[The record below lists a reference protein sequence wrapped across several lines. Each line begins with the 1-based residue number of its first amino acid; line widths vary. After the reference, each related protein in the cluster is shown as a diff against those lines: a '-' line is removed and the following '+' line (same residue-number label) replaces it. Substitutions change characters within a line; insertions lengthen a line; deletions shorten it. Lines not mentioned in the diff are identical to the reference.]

1 MAKKYTGIYART
13 LTMADFDTTAYDG
26 IAIVDGVP
34 VTLSYRVLP
43 GNEMAFGSGSNSL
56 GGVRTAKVFQIAPK
70 DGAQTPN
77 AVPCSFRLI
86 YQDANKVRA
95 TVIREDL
102 TSNVS
107 GAVTTANQFN
117 YIPETAGMRVGAY
130 SYLTIQL
137 TPLATSSGNSFSAA
151 NTTIQ
156 MPVTNYTLVNSS
168 GN

>member
-26 IAIVDGVP
+26 IKAIAGVP

-56 GGVRTAKVFQIAPK
+56 GGVRTAKVFQILPK
-70 DGAQTPN
+70 DGEATPGTIT
-77 AVPCSFRLI
+77 CSFRLI

-102 TSNVS
+102 TENVS
-107 GAVTTANQFN
+107 GAVTTSNQFN

-137 TPLATSSGNSFSAA
+137 TPLATAAGTEFSAA
-151 NTTIQ
+151 NTAIQ

>member
-13 LTMADFDTTAYDG
+13 LTMADFDTTAYNG
-26 IAIVDGVP
+26 IAIVENVP

-77 AVPCSFRLI
+77 AVSCSFRLI

-102 TSNVS
+102 TQNVS

-137 TPLATSSGNSFSAA
+137 TPFATSSGNSFSAA
-151 NTTIQ
+151 NSVIQ
-156 MPVTNYTLVNSS
+156 MPVTNYTLINAS

>member
-1 MAKKYTGIYART
+1 MTKKYTGIYAKT
-13 LTMADFDTTAYDG
+13 LTTSDFDTTAYDG
-26 IAIVDGVP
+26 IAVVAGVP

-56 GGVRTAKVFQIAPK
+56 GGVRTAKVFQLAPK
-70 DGAQTPN
+70 DAEVSPS
-77 AVPCSFRLI
+77 AIACSFRLI

-102 TSNVS
+102 TANVL
-107 GAVTTANQFN
+107 GAVTSANQFN
-117 YIPETAGMRVGAY
+117 YMPETAGMKVGAY
-130 SYLTIQL
+130 SYLTIQF
-137 TPLATSSGNSFSAA
+137 TPLAGAGTVEFSAA

>member
-1 MAKKYTGIYART
+1 MAKKYTGIYAKT
-13 LTMADFDTTAYDG
+13 LTMADFDTTGFDG
-26 IAIVDGVP
+26 LAVVKDVP
-34 VTLSYRVLP
+34 VTLTYRVLP

-56 GGVRTAKVFQIAPK
+56 GGVRTAKVFQILPK
-70 DGAQTPN
+70 DAEVTPGTI
-77 AVPCSFRLI
+77 ACSFRLI

-102 TSNVS
+102 TANVA

-117 YIPETAGMRVGAY
+117 YIPETAGMKVGAY

-137 TPLATSSGNSFSAA
+137 TPLAGAGTVEFSAA